1 LRVLKEEIAP
11 VSAHLPAIR
20 LHSEPDNPGLS
31 IIAILRMARARID
44 QLFPRV

>member
-20 LHSEPDNPGLS
+20 LHSEPDNSGSS
-31 IIAILRMARARID
+31 IIAILRTSRARID
-44 QLFPRV
+44 QLFPRL

>member
-20 LHSEPDNPGLS
+20 LHSEPDNPDPS
-31 IIAILRMARARID
+31 IIAILRMSRARLD
-44 QLFPRV
+44 QLFPRL